1 MSDYILNL
9 LLENKDDEYAVFQR
23 KLIPNIDPDTVL
35 GVRTPVLR
43 KISKSLIKDKAG
55 LDFLKELPH
64 KYFDEYQLHGFMI
77 SQIKDFDLC
86 IYELERFL
94 PYIDNWATCDQ
105 TSPVIFKK
113 NKEILLPYISR
124 WIKSEKTYTVRFAIG
139 MLMQHYLDEDY
150 KKEYLY
156 MVSGVK
162 SDEYY
167 INMEIAWYLATALAK
182 QYDDAFEIIKLK
194 SLDKWVQNKTIQK
207 AKESYRISTEKKSI
221 LNEYKIK

>member
-35 GVRTPVLR
+35 GVRTPILR
-43 KISKSLIKDKAG
+43 KLSKSLIKDNAG

-113 NKEILLPYISR
+113 NKEILLPYISK
-124 WIKSEKTYTVRFAIG
+124 WIKSENTYTVRFAIG

-207 AKESYRISTEKKSI
+207 AKESYRIPAEKKYI